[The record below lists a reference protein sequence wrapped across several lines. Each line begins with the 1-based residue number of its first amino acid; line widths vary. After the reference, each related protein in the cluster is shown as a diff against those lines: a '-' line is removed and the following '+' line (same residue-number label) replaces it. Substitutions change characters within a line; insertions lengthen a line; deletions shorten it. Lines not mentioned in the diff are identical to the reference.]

1 MSLFEVHS
9 AASEGIVDALIA
21 AEAMRTA
28 ILLMIELHRASCEE
42 SNRSACPPSIARE
55 LLRIRLW

>member
-28 ILLMIELHRASCEE
+28 ILLMIELHAKTKGQECSLVAPKLR
-42 SNRSACPPSIARE
+42 RS
-55 LLRIRLW
+55 IRRSPF